1 MMFGQKIKQL
11 REQSKLS
18 QYELAKKT
26 KIFNQSQIS
35 KIEND
40 ERFLKADELKIIA
53 DALEVTI
60 VELLD
65 KPA

>member
-1 MMFGQKIKQL
+1 MFGQKIKQL